1 MFGAAVWRDQ
11 VRTWNTL
18 YDEGLDLQEFLKTNG
33 IEPYQSILV
42 QVFTGVSERAYIE
55 RLRTTILALLP
66 HAILIGATTDGE
78 IIGNAICG
86 RSTVL
91 SFSVFEK
98 TSLASAAIDYE
109 KTPDS
114 FAAGRELAQQL
125 VRDKTKVLILFAD
138 GLHTNGDALLHGV
151 ESVNGN
157 IMVSGG
163 LAGDN
168 VSFRGTFVFTQEQV
182 IGKGVAGVALH
193 SDDLIVNTGYHSD
206 WTNIGRLMTV
216 TKADKN
222 RVYEIEH
229 MPAVEIYQKYLGAD
243 IANKLP
249 QVSVFFPLLVNR
261 KGHPVIR
268 TVLGAQDDGSLLFA
282 GTIHEGDQVQF
293 AYGNA
298 ERVLESSLRISQ
310 TLSVLPIESIFIYTC
325 SARKRFMPEIEEREL
340 RYFQHIAPTAGFFTR
355 GEFYHFA
362 DSNELLSQTMTLLLL
377 SEDPQAASGYQV
389 PSEVNYEDVPRIDYM
404 KALAHLIN
412 VTADELHSANTAL
425 KENEERYRRLIE
437 SSPETIA
444 VHCEGKFVYVNQAGA
459 RLLGA
464 NSPEELY
471 GRPYED
477 FLHPDYWQLVRE
489 RVRQSEQ
496 EKKQGDLIEEKLIRL
511 DGTIID
517 VEVVTIPFVH
527 QNKPATQVFV
537 RDITERKKQEDWI
550 KRQAY
555 FDSLTGLPNR
565 RLFHKQL
572 VSALLEDHGNGNMMA
587 VLFLDLD
594 RFKSINDTLG
604 HTVGDN
610 LLRVTA
616 NRLLGCLRETDIVA
630 RLGGDEFTILL
641 TNIRQRQCAVE
652 VAERIIKSLSEPFH
666 IQGYEF
672 FLTTS
677 IGISFYPN
685 DGETY
690 ESLIKHADT
699 AMYYAKEGGRN
710 NFQIYTADMNT
721 KALER
726 LVIEN
731 YLRKALENSEL
742 SLYYQPVVEVNSG
755 KIMGMEALLRWDNP
769 ELGRVSPND
778 YIPIAEETGLIVP
791 IGEWALRTACAQNKA
806 WQDAGYPPLR
816 IAVNLSARQIL
827 QGNIVEAVSNI
838 LQETDLD
845 PKWLTLEMTE
855 TIMQNS
861 DEAITLLHKLRLMGV
876 RISLDDFGTGYSSLS
891 YLKRLPINTLKI
903 DQSFVRDISRDS
915 VNAAIAKAII
925 EMAHTLRLNVIAEGV
940 ETEEQLSSLRDMK
953 CDHMQGYLFSKPVPS
968 KEFERLLVNWLTE
981 TASW

>member
-1 MFGAAVWRDQ
+1 MK
-11 VRTWNTL
+11 TWNTL

-33 IEPYQSILV
+33 IESYQWVLV
-42 QVFTGVSERAYIE
+42 QIFTGICEREYIE
-55 RLRTTILALLP
+55 ELRTAILALLP
-66 HAILIGATTDGE
+66 HAILLGATTDGE
-78 IIGNAICG
+78 IIGNDIRG
-86 RSTVL
+86 QSTVL

-98 TSLASAAIDYE
+98 TCLASATIDYDRI
-109 KTPDS
+109 PDS
-114 FAAGRELAQQL
+114 FAAGRELAKQL
-125 VRDKTKVLILFAD
+125 IGDKTKILLLFAD
-138 GLHTNGDALLHGV
+138 GLHTNGDALLRGV
-151 ESVNGN
+151 ESVNGH
-157 IMVSGG
+157 IRVAGG

-168 VSFRGTFVFTQEQV
+168 VSFLETFVFTQERV
-182 IGKGVAGVALH
+182 IGKGVAGVALD
-193 SDDLIVNTGYHSD
+193 SDDLIVNTAYHSD
-206 WTNIGRLMTV
+206 WTSIGRQMTI

-249 QVSVFFPLLVNR
+249 QVSGFFPLVVNR

-268 TVLGAQDDGSLLFA
+268 TVLGANEDGSLLFA
-282 GTIHEGDQVQF
+282 GTIQEGDQVQF

-310 TLSVLPIESIFIYTC
+310 NLTALPIESIFIYTC

-340 RYFQHIAPTAGFFTR
+340 HYFQHIAPAAGFFTR
-355 GEFYHFA
+355 GEFYHFG
-362 DSNELLSQTMTLLLL
+362 DCNELLSQTMTLLLL
-377 SEDPQAASGYQV
+377 SEDPQAVSDYRMH
-389 PSEVNYEDVPRIDYM
+389 SEEKYEDVPRIDYM

-412 VTADELHSANTAL
+412 VTADELQTVNTAL
-425 KENEERYRRLIE
+425 AENEERYRRLIE

-477 FLHPDYWQLVRE
+477 FLHPDYWEVVRE

-496 EKKQGDLIEEKLIRL
+496 EKKQGELMEEKLIRL
-511 DGTIID
+511 DGTTID

-565 RLFHKQL
+565 RLFYKQM
-572 VSALLEDHGNGNMMA
+572 VSALSADQDDNKMMA

-604 HTVGDN
+604 HTVGDD
-610 LLRVTA
+610 LLRVTSD
-616 NRLLGCLRETDIVA
+616 RLLGCLRETDIVA

-641 TNIRQRQCAVE
+641 PNIRQRQCATE
-652 VAERIIKSLSEPFH
+652 VAERIIKTLSEPFH

-685 DGETY
+685 DGDTY

-699 AMYYAKEGGRN
+699 AMYFAKEGGRN
-710 NFQIYTADMNT
+710 NFRIYSADMNT

-731 YLRKALENSEL
+731 YLRKALENCEL
-742 SLYYQPVVEVNSG
+742 SLHYQPVVEINSG
-755 KIMGMEALLRWDNP
+755 KIVGMEALLRWDNP
-769 ELGRVSPND
+769 ELGRVSPDD

-791 IGEWALRTACAQNKA
+791 IGEWVLQTACAQNKA
-806 WQDAGYPPLR
+806 WQDAGYPPMR
-816 IAVNLSARQIL
+816 VAVNLSARQIL
-827 QGNIVEAVSNI
+827 QGNIVETVSRV
-838 LQETDLD
+838 LQETGLE

-861 DEAITLLHKLRLMGV
+861 DEAVKLMHKLRLMGI

-903 DQSFVRDISRDS
+903 DQSFVRDIRRDFT
-915 VNAAIAKAII
+915 NMAIAKAII

-953 CDHMQGYLFSKPVPS
+953 CDHMQGYLFSKPLPA
-968 KEFERLLVNWLTE
+968 KEFEQLLADWLTE
-981 TASW
+981 TASWQVGKIK